1 MYFSIFLELSSHVR
15 LIFLLAALLGRMDNL
30 VQLSSL
36 LKDYKSYFT
45 EQVRIAL
52 LCLTVSKRF
61 C

>member
-1 MYFSIFLELSSHVR
+1 MCLELSSHVR
-15 LIFLLAALLGRMDNL
+15 LILLLAALLDRIDNL

-36 LKDYKSYFT
+36 LKDHKSYFT

-52 LCLTVSKRF
+52 LRQTVCVRF